1 MRFKFNV
8 FAGLVTVIIAVAAFV
23 LMGSLLSP
31 EAEHAS
37 SFSSPESALFP
48 TAIAEAMTPD
58 TMDESILQDEPE
70 LLEPATT
77 SGLTEVRD
85 IHITA
90 DRVWVAT
97 SDGLIQ
103 TDCNG
108 TYYRVIDTAEGLEPK
123 SITEIVDLPG
133 RTLFAADH
141 ECYEYL
147 GPDVFRRVELPLV
160 PPITFC
166 HAFDS
171 LSYIAGYENGVFKYT
186 PESPELLKDD
196 ILVTALAFGSN
207 GLWVGT
213 EGDGLWRLDGDK
225 WQRRFM
231 HPDTGAFD
239 FVTALAY
246 RWPHLLVGTPDGVY
260 RYDGGKWEMYYGQD
274 STFPGGQ
281 VTALAFADHRW
292 YIGTTE
298 HGLWTLLNSTFAPVE
313 ELVGSAITCIK
324 VFRDDVYVGT
334 EDAGVY
340 VRRAGQWR
348 QLYQTDGK
356 SEIPRTLLTLM

>member
-1 MRFKFNV
+1 MRFKTNII
-8 FAGLVTVIIAVAAFV
+8 AGLVTVIVAVAAFV

-31 EAEHAS
+31 EAEHAL
-37 SFSSPESALFP
+37 SFSPPESALFP
-48 TAIAEAMTPD
+48 AATAETIMPD
-58 TMDESILQDEPE
+58 TVDESTPQYESELPE
-70 LLEPATT
+70 SAAS
-77 SGLTEVRD
+77 SGLAEVRD

-97 SDGLIQ
+97 PGGLIQ
-103 TDCNG
+103 TDGNG
-108 TYYRVIDTAEGLEPK
+108 TYYRVIETAKGLEPK

-141 ECYEYL
+141 ACYEYL

-186 PESPELLKDD
+186 PEVPVLLKDD
-196 ILVTALAFGSN
+196 ILVTALAFSSD

-213 EGDGLWRLDGDK
+213 EGDGLWRLDGHK

-246 RWPHLLVGTPDGVY
+246 RWPHLMVGTPDGVY

-281 VTALAFADHRW
+281 VTALAFANHRW
-292 YIGTTE
+292 YIGTVE
-298 HGLWTLLNSTFAPVE
+298 HGLWTLLDSTFAPVE
-313 ELVGSAITCIK
+313 ELAGSAITCIK
-324 VFRDDVYVGT
+324 VFRNDVYVGT

-340 VRRAGQWR
+340 VHRAGRWQ
-348 QLYQTDGK
+348 QLYQIDGMP
-356 SEIPRTLLTLM
+356 EIPRTLLTLM